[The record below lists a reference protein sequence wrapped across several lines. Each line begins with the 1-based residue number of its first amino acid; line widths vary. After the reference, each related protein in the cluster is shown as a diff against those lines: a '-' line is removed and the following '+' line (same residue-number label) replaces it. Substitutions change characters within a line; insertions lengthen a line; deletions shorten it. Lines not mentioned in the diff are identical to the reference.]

1 MSGKAIIEIRDT
13 LKVWIEF
20 RAPKKVELTWAVP
33 IESTPA
39 QALDHVICGRDVWS
53 SGEAGFGFYAA
64 ACGETELDYWA
75 EVGMRYIVVHVDYVR
90 SEPDLSNAFPH
101 VKLL

>member
-1 MSGKAIIEIRDT
+1 MSGKAIIEIRDV
-13 LKVWIEF
+13 LNVWIEF
-20 RAPKKVELTWAVP
+20 RTPKKGELTWAVP
-33 IESTPA
+33 IEATPA
-39 QALDHVICGRDVWS
+39 EALDHVICGRDVWS

-64 ACGETELDYWA
+64 FEETELHYWA

-90 SEPDLSNAFPH
+90 SEPALSNALPH